1 MKIVQYHA
9 NHNEWHGRLPII
21 NQWIGLRE
29 KLPEPPPII
38 HWKIYDY
45 NWYFG
50 PQLQSM
56 GYIMIYSLFYQHI

>member
-1 MKIVQYHA
+1 MAWPFTNNKSMDWSKGKIT
-9 NHNEWHGRLPII
+9 GT
-21 NQWIGLRE
+21 
-29 KLPEPPPII
+29 PPII